1 MVAARDG
8 MILRSPRMEGVY
20 LTTNS
25 ASEHVRFRYM
35 HMHPKR
41 LDEDNVLSGRAVKEG
56 EIIGKAGNYNRRDNL
71 TTYHLHFEIMV
82 PTRDGWARINPYMTL
97 VASYERLIGARGTR
111 SRRSGTD
118 PGCGGVDLGSEREES
133 RKAAR
138 EKEEDTKPS
147 ERSAVR
153 PAFAA
158 CPIAAVQRSSG

>member
-1 MVAARDG
+1 
-8 MILRSPRMEGVY
+8 MEGVY

-41 LDEDNVLSGRAVKEG
+41 LDEDSVLSGRAVKEG

-97 VASYERLIGARGTR
+97 VASYERLIGARGTQVDDPEPIPDAAALTSEASEKKAETPR
-111 SRRSGTD
+111 AKKKKLQGKAEKRR
-118 PGCGGVDLGSEREES
+118 
-133 RKAAR
+133 
-138 EKEEDTKPS
+138 
-147 ERSAVR
+147 
-153 PAFAA
+153 
-158 CPIAAVQRSSG
+158 